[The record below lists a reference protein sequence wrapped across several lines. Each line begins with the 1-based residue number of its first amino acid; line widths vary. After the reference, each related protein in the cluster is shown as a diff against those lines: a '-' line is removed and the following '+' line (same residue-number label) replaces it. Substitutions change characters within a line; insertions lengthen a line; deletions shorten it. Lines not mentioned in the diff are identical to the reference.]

1 LPFLVACHL
10 PLAFIT
16 CHEYSS
22 LVRSSPRKFSTEAG
36 LYNAATRALMRRA
49 HSVHEMKEYL
59 SLRAEDKDHAEAVL
73 QKLKELNYL
82 DDARYARDFARAHA
96 QNRHQGKFR
105 IARELRARGVP
116 DRHIETALE
125 SAFAE
130 TDESALV
137 KSRIERHLR
146 RFRGSAHTD
155 KLARSDEPSGR
166 GGRLG
171 GSARSGGFLDE
182 KKLASLYRSLLRAG
196 FSADVIRTQLR
207 SASREALPESEALPD
222 SES

>member
-1 LPFLVACHL
+1 L

-22 LVRSSPRKFSTEAG
+22 FVRSSPRKFSTEAG

-116 DRHIETALE
+116 DRHIEAALE

-146 RFRGSAHTD
+146 RFRGA
-155 KLARSDEPSGR
+155 
-166 GGRLG
+166 
-171 GSARSGGFLDE
+171 LDE
-182 KKLASLYRSLLRAG
+182 KKHASLYRSLLRAG

-207 SASREALPESEALPD
+207 SLRADGVKNLTEPD
-222 SES
+222 GVVEQD